1 MIHSYILILSQ
12 TYFTQNIEK
21 LKEKRVVKVF
31 WKIEAYKG
39 TKKIHMAVLQLFVQM
54 SKQAK
59 VKNNN

>member
-1 MIHSYILILSQ
+1 M
-12 TYFTQNIEK
+12 
-21 LKEKRVVKVF
+21 EKRVVKVF

-39 TKKIHMAVLQLFVQM
+39 TKKKIHMAVLQLFVQM